1 MAGCGFLS
9 AAALPALEQGWGQE
23 AGFLSQLSLWC
34 DGTQV
39 TWVRPQEWEQ
49 RAPEASEQ
57 SKLSNFS

>member
-9 AAALPALEQGWGQE
+9 AAALPTLEQDWGQE
-23 AGFLSQLSLWC
+23 ARFLSQLSLWC

-39 TWVRPQEWEQ
+39 TRVRPQEWEQ

-57 SKLSNFS
+57 S